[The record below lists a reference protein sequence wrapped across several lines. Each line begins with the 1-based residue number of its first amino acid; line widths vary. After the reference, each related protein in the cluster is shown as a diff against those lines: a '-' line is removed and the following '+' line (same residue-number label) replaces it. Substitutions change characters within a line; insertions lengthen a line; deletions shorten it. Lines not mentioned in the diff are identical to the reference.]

1 LKFQIKENY
10 SIEDLKQI
18 MQILRGEN
26 GCPWDKE
33 QDHKSIRNNFI
44 EETYEVIEAIEEE
57 DIDLLREELGDVLL
71 QIVFHSQMEAELGNF
86 QFDDVASDICK
97 KLIIRHPHIFS
108 DVKVNNTEEV
118 LENWANIKQA
128 QKGQTTATQTL
139 KAVPKQLPAL
149 MRSTKVQQRAK
160 KVGFDYPDADM
171 AFSDLKSEVL
181 ELEKAIQNNDIE
193 NISEEIGDLIFSC
206 VNISRFYNKDAE
218 ELLTASCNKF
228 IKRFEKVENQ
238 AIESSINMKEASI
251 EKLNELWKK
260 AKE

>member
-1 LKFQIKENY
+1 MKFEIKENY
-10 SIEDLKQI
+10 NIEDLKLI

-33 QDHKSIRNNFI
+33 QNHKSIRKNFI
-44 EETYEVIEAIEEE
+44 EETYEVIEAIDED

-71 QIVFHSQMEAELGNF
+71 QIVFHSQMEAEQGNF

-108 DVKVNNTEEV
+108 DVKANTTEEV
-118 LENWANIKQA
+118 LENWANIKQE
-128 QKGQTTATQTL
+128 QKGHTTATQTL
-139 KAVPKQLPAL
+139 KAVPKQLPSL

-160 KVGFDYPDADM
+160 KVGFDYPDVAM

-181 ELEKAIQNNDIE
+181 ELEQAMQNNDIE
-193 NISEEIGDLIFSC
+193 NINEEIGDLIFSC
-206 VNISRFYNKDAE
+206 VNISRFYNQDAE

-228 IKRFEKVENQ
+228 INRFEKVEEQ
-238 AIESSINMKEASI
+238 ATQASIDMKDASI
-251 EKLNELWKK
+251 ETLNKLWKK